1 MPNMDFQNAF
11 LLPLY
16 RGEYDEYLDNIVE
29 AVNNRK
35 RDMAPKI
42 WEFRVGDKV
51 RLVNAHPKYLN
62 GHTAEII
69 KVNRSKVV
77 IRLDESASSRF
88 SKFTPITTPLT
99 MIEKVN

>member
-1 MPNMDFQNAF
+1 MNYYNDFAY
-11 LLPLY
+11 PVMT
-16 RGEYDEYLDNIVE
+16 GVYDEYLDGMIE
-29 AVNNRK
+29 TIQNRK
-35 RDMAPKI
+35 KDMAPKI

-77 IRLDESASSRF
+77 IRLDESASARF
-88 SKFTPITTPLT
+88 SKFTSITTPLT

>member
-1 MPNMDFQNAF
+1 MSYYDNFVVPVFQ
-11 LLPLY
+11 
-16 RGEYDEYLDNIVE
+16 GEYDEYLDGMIE
-29 AVNNRK
+29 TIRQRQ

-62 GHTAEII
+62 GHTAEVI

>member
-1 MPNMDFQNAF
+1 MNYNDMV
-11 LLPLY
+11 LSIM
-16 RGEYDEYLDNIVE
+16 RGEHDEMLDTLIQVCQ
-29 AVNNRK
+29 NRK
-35 RDMAPKI
+35 KDMAPKI

-77 IRLDESASSRF
+77 IRLDESASARF
-88 SKFTPITTPLT
+88 SKFSAITTPLS